1 MPIIETLENPAT
13 ATPAPANPAA
23 PEPPREEKSQDGSPQ
38 TTGELAGLQG
48 STIGQLL
55 AESFEDEAEEK
66 RRLRRVVAAAV
77 VAHAIFFII
86 SFPSWKAKEPDFVR
100 PAGKIYMIQAAR
112 FEKPAAPPPSGA
124 ATPTKSLAKKIPI
137 PDPTPD
143 DPEPILDEDAV
154 EVPETPLAK
163 LNDVFFGIPGEEPGA
178 PGAGNSKGTTG
189 KDFSGDAFQLGS
201 GSGIAPPVA
210 IAKPEPRYTEE
221 ARRARIQGVV
231 ILSCVIDEQGIPR
244 NLTVVKGLSLG
255 LTESALET
263 AKNGWRFKPA
273 TKDGKPVPVHFLIT
287 INFSLQ

>member
-1 MPIIETLENPAT
+1 MPTTETLESPT
-13 ATPAPANPAA
+13 ETPAEANLAA
-23 PEPPREEKSQDGSPQ
+23 PPPVESGRESDPSPQ
-38 TTGELAGLQG
+38 AETGLAGLQG

-66 RRLRRVVAAAV
+66 RRLRKVILAAV
-77 VAHAIFFII
+77 IAHAIFFII
-86 SFPSWKAKEPDFVR
+86 SFPSWKRSEPDFVR
-100 PAGKIYMIQAAR
+100 PAGKIYVVQSAR

-124 ATPTKSLAKKIPI
+124 AAPTKTLAKRIPI

-143 DPEPILDEDAV
+143 EPEPILDEDAI
-154 EVPETPLAK
+154 EVPETSLAK
-163 LNDVFFGIPGEEPGA
+163 INDVFFGIPGEEAGG
-178 PGAGNSKGTTG
+178 PGAGNSKGTSG
-189 KDFSGDAFQLGS
+189 KDFSGEAFQLGS

-210 IAKPEPRYTEE
+210 LAKPEPRYTEE